1 MIKNL
6 AQREG
11 MNSNDIEMKIHIAT
25 YLRWYVA
32 FLRGENQTVNNNN
45 EIIKNI
51 LLKYIKIRDTYMEL
65 KKGVW

>member
-6 AQREG
+6 VQSEG
-11 MNSNDIEMKIHIAT
+11 KSSNDIEMKIHIAT

-32 FLRGENQTVNNNN
+32 FLRGENQTVKNNNK
-45 EIIKNI
+45 IIKNI
-51 LLKYIKIRDTYMEL
+51 LLEYIKIRDTYMEL